1 MSKEL
6 STADALGEE
15 QPASAASAGSPATE
29 DVSAGAGKD
38 AKKRKKQRRGRVRG
52 AWIAFVGRIVAQ
64 FVGSVASIVLGLA
77 LIERHHAAV
86 TAAQAT
92 PPPVSAAAPL
102 AAPEA
107 TPGVSG
113 PTLVVLPLDSFS
125 GANGEVLVQQLAAA
139 IRAAAGENASVTVI
153 SRNAPT
159 RVRGSRRLPP
169 QTTSSSNGDHRD
181 GGPVAPLAQV
191 VSR

>member
-1 MSKEL
+1 MSNEL
-6 STADALGEE
+6 STANALPEE
-15 QPASAASAGSPATE
+15 KTANVASSGSPATE
-29 DVSAGAGKD
+29 DLSAGAGKD

-64 FVGSVASIVLGLA
+64 FVGSAASIVLGLA

-102 AAPEA
+102 AAPGA
-107 TPGVSG
+107 TPGSPG

-125 GANGEVLVQQLAAA
+125 GASGEVLVQQLAAA
-139 IRAAAGENASVTVI
+139 IRAAAGENGSVTVV
-153 SRNAPT
+153 SGNAAT
-159 RVRGSRRLPP
+159 RVRGHRRTPP
-169 QTTSSSNGDHRD
+169 TTSSNRD
-181 GGPVAPLAQV
+181 RLDAGPVVPLAQI